1 MIEAWQGTRSP
12 TQEDMKMKT
21 INEIKAEYEEII
33 ATMDEGKARAQAIS
47 NLVAYHYADTVRIH
61 YGEYKSEYDGYLTVE
76 GSYDTAT
83 KTIEVLIPKSL
94 IADLIKEKGLTLEEV
109 ARIIGGEAWDGSD
122 KRKKKYLAK
131 ATIIMEGI
139 GATESGFDFAAALD
153 CPGRLL
159 EESSRCIYHAFRIQA
174 DKRYDE
180 LMKE

>member
-1 MIEAWQGTRSP
+1 
-12 TQEDMKMKT
+12 MKT

-33 ATMDEGKARAQAIS
+33 ATMEEGKNRAQAIS
-47 NLVAYHYADTVRIH
+47 NLIAYHYADTVRIH
-61 YGEYKSEYDGYLTVE
+61 YGEYKSQYDGYLTVDD
-76 GSYDTAT
+76 SYDTAT
-83 KTIEVLIPKSL
+83 KTIEVLIPRSL
-94 IADLIKEKGLTLEEV
+94 IADLIKEKGLTREEV
-109 ARIIGGEAWDGSD
+109 ARLSGGERWDRND
-122 KRKKKYLAK
+122 KTKQRYLAK

-159 EESSRCIYHAFRIQA
+159 EESNRCVYHAFRIQA